1 MGYRCC
7 PSAQWDRTV
16 CQASTVSRGT
26 QKTRKESAINFSF
39 LCRQANFG
47 AWKLFLFFCLVPEV
61 SEEHALV
68 AASTFPQRVLLANLL
83 WFLDVA
89 CCFWGDKEIKS
100 CYTTTVGFRCLDI
113 VRFWNG
119 DLEMK
124 DTIFSTTGSEITE
137 GNVAVSQTML
147 FMFVL

>member
-39 LCRQANFG
+39 LCRQANFE
-47 AWKLFLFFCLVPEV
+47 AWKLFFFFAWCQRYLRNMP
-61 SEEHALV
+61 SLQLAH
-68 AASTFPQRVLLANLL
+68 FHRVLLANLL